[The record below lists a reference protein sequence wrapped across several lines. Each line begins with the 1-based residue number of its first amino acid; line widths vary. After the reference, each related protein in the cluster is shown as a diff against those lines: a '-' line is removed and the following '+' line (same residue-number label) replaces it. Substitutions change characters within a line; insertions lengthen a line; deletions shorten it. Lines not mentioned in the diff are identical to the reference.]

1 MDLFLCRHYFVF
13 LPHQS
18 WWLLRWRSVLLRGG
32 LVPNWYHCCQSSIT
46 DITLYTSVRLPTLL
60 YFSIGFNLWRL
71 LVKTPASSFG
81 NSHSSKRMIV
91 EVTIM
96 LIVSVVVSAL
106 CWLPQHVALFIN
118 FFMTDICHP
127 EFVWFG
133 KSRFAYSNS
142 AMNPITYVVFYSEK
156 RKHLTDY
163 SFKGLLGLQRV
174 TVQRS
179 QCKWS

>member
-1 MDLFLCRHYFVF
+1 
-13 LPHQS
+13 
-18 WWLLRWRSVLLRGG
+18 
-32 LVPNWYHCCQSSIT
+32 
-46 DITLYTSVRLPTLL
+46 
-60 YFSIGFNLWRL
+60 
-71 LVKTPASSFG
+71 
-81 NSHSSKRMIV
+81 
-91 EVTIM
+91 M
-96 LIVSVVVSAL
+96 LIVSMVVSAL

-133 KSRFAYSNS
+133 RSRFAYSNS

-156 RKHLTDY
+156 RKHLMDY